1 MTDMKEGYICGTCG
15 KKLKNGAGLAGHKML
30 AHPIVRD
37 QDNGNPPEEALAEIS
52 NDVKRSIERL
62 ERRLEDSESHARE
75 LQGQLHTANGRFD
88 DLRESMLERLQ
99 EETEARAKAESAA
112 QAAHQELT
120 KWQEGQL
127 HHQLRSLWD
136 QAENCEDCARDKA
149 AIVAE
154 LAAQSRPEA
163 LEAAQEADGSAS
175 EQAAQAGTDGG
186 PGASRRSLLDAN
198 SEAAVSNSDSASEQV
213 AKVKRFRVD
222 KEAFLAFLDK
232 DYQLLPD
239 GTEEPRVGDETE
251 DEVLVGHWRRA
262 GYGVEELGKPSD
274 DTPNEPIRFEPGW
287 LDRIFGERE

>member
-1 MTDMKEGYICGTCG
+1 MKKEYICDICG
-15 KKLKNGAGLAGHKML
+15 KQLKNASGLAGHKML
-30 AHPIVRD
+30 SHPITRD

-52 NDVKRSIERL
+52 SDVKRSMKRL
-62 ERRLEDSESHARE
+62 EQRLEGSESHVQA

-88 DLRESMLERLQ
+88 DLKESMLKRLQ

-112 QAAHQELT
+112 QAAQQELA

-127 HHQLRSLWD
+127 HHQLRLLWD
-136 QAENCEDCARDKA
+136 QAENCEDCASDKA

-175 EQAAQAGTDGG
+175 EQAAQAGTDAEPETSG
-186 PGASRRSLLDAN
+186 RSLLDAN
-198 SEAAVSNSDSASEQV
+198 GEATVSTSEQA

-222 KEAFLAFLDK
+222 KEAFLAFLFEG
-232 DYQLLPD
+232 YQRLPD
-239 GTEEPRVGDETE
+239 DVEDPQVGDETE

-262 GYGVEELGKPSD
+262 GYKVEELGKPSD
-274 DTPNEPIRFEPGW
+274 GTPTGPIRYEPGW
-287 LDRIFGERE
+287 LDRVFGERE